1 MTVSAI
7 RFRNEGEFVVL
18 QVLGSKPG
26 QANRFLDDSR
36 EEWRDAQV
44 TDLLEVARF
53 TRDGGASS
61 CAQSVGPGFN
71 AQYLGPRQMW
81 AP

>member
-7 RFRNEGEFVVL
+7 RFRHEGEFVIL
-18 QVLGSKPG
+18 QVLGPKPD
-26 QANRFLDDSR
+26 QANRFIDDSR

-53 TRDGGASS
+53 TRGAGAGSYDQ
-61 CAQSVGPGFN
+61 AIGHGFN
-71 AQYLGPRQMW
+71 AQYIGPRQMW

>member
-18 QVLGSKPG
+18 QVLGPKPG
-26 QANRFLDDSR
+26 QANRFTDDSR

-53 TRDGGASS
+53 TREPGAGS
-61 CAQSVGPGFN
+61 CAKVGLSEM
-71 AQYLGPRQMW
+71 AQYIGPRQQW